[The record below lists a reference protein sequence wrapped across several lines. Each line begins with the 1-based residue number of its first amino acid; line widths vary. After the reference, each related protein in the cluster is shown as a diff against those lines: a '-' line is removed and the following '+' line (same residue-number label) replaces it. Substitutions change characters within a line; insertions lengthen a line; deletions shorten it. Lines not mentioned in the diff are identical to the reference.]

1 MSPLRRALAAAL
13 AVPVAV
19 LGLAACGGPAPA
31 GPSRELRVYNWSDY
45 IAPDT
50 VARFERETGIRV
62 VYDVFD
68 SNEVLEAKL
77 LSGASGYDIVVPTSE
92 FIGRQILAGVFQP
105 LDRARLANYRNLDP
119 ELLRFLDKVD
129 PGNAYAVP
137 YLWGTTGIGYNV
149 DRLRAVLGPDAP
161 VDSLALLFDPANL
174 ARLERC
180 GVAFLDAPREVFS
193 TALRYLGLDPNATD
207 PELYRGPAGDLLRRI
222 RPYITYFHSS
232 QYINDLANGEVCIA
246 LGWSGDILQAADRAR
261 EAGNGV
267 RIDYRIP
274 REGGVIWFDLLA
286 IPADARNVDNAH
298 RFIDFLLRPDVIAE
312 VTAHVKYANPNRAAD
327 DRVPAAIRTDAA
339 IYPPAEVRARLFT
352 MGVSP
357 PKVER
362 VMTRTWTAVKTG
374 R

>member
-1 MSPLRRALAAAL
+1 MATVLAGLTAVL
-13 AVPVAV
+13 AV
-19 LGLAACGGPAPA
+19 LLAGCGGQADGG

-45 IAPDT
+45 IAPGT

-62 VYDVFD
+62 TYDVFD

-105 LDRARLANYRNLDP
+105 LDLARLPNHRNLDP
-119 ELLRFLDKVD
+119 ELLRFLERVD

-149 DRLRAVLGPDAP
+149 DKVRAVLGPDAP
-161 VDSLALLFDPANL
+161 VDSLALLFDPAYA
-174 ARLERC
+174 ARLRRC
-180 GVAFLDAPREVFS
+180 GVAYLDAPREVFA
-193 TALRYLGLDPNATD
+193 TALRYLGLDPNSID
-207 PELYRGPAGDLLRRI
+207 PDLYQRQVPALLGAV
-222 RPYITYFHSS
+222 RPHVTYFHSS
-232 QYINDLANGEVCIA
+232 QYINDLANGEICVA

-261 EAGNGV
+261 EARNGV
-267 RIDYRIP
+267 RLEYRIP
-274 REGGVIWFDLLA
+274 REGGVVWFDLLA

-298 RFIDFLLRPDVIAE
+298 RFIDYLLRPEVIAE
-312 VTAHVKYANPNRAAD
+312 VTAYVKYANPNLAAD
-327 DRVPAAIRTDAA
+327 SRVPPAIRGDAA
-339 IYPPAEVRARLFT
+339 IYPPAEVRERLFT

-362 VMTRTWTAVKTG
+362 VMTRAWTAVKTG

>member
-1 MSPLRRALAAAL
+1 MSPLRRVLAAGLGAL
-13 AVPVAV
+13 
-19 LGLAACGGPAPA
+19 LGLAGCGGPAPS

-119 ELLRFLDKVD
+119 ELLRFLTKVD

-161 VDSLALLFDPANL
+161 VDSLDLLFDPANL

-327 DRVPAAIRTDAA
+327 DRVPAEIRTDAA
-339 IYPPAEVRARLFT
+339 IYPPADVRARLFT